1 MKYLLLV
8 VSSFILWACSN
19 SDGGTVSV
27 DMSVE
32 ISEDSLAGM
41 VRVDASNASVLLG
54 TNDEFAKVNERPQM
68 QVSLDYVFSMGSHE
82 VTCKEFNSLMK
93 PKTGLVVDCSSDSFP
108 ATNLTYYDAV
118 LFANERSKAEK
129 RDTVYTYSKA
139 LFDTDKHCT
148 NLEGFVFHPET
159 QSYRLPTEAE
169 WMLVAAQNWNL
180 QNGWIAENSDYKL
193 HKVCSKGKTDPSK
206 NVCDMVGNVME
217 WVNDW
222 LGNFSDTT
230 VNNYVG
236 APDGGAL
243 GQRVLK
249 GGSYRNSKTSIT
261 LYGRGDVYTVTSS
274 TRADYVGFRL
284 AFGSIPSPVWMNS
297 SGLISASRV
306 NPLATSATVRSQTGT
321 YRVKLA
327 FRNDLT
333 GNIAFIDY
341 HSGSQSVTEIV
352 DSIDAYHPD
361 ISPDG
366 KRVAFCTKL
375 EGVSGNSALYVRDL
389 NADGTNLVKL
399 DVKSAA
405 IPRWRILDNG
415 DTVIVYVTDAGN
427 NKNESDFKASSTWQV
442 KFAKGK
448 FGKPQK
454 LFDGAYHGG
463 VSDDDALAVTGAR
476 VLRARVS
483 GRDTVWYKDGEKAE
497 QACNAS
503 LAKDGS
509 KRTLFLDFGGKTGK
523 SFVGKNYG
531 THERLLVLDSTG
543 KLIQSVA
550 ASAGYSFDHSEWGIG
565 YKNLAVAS
573 LVNANGSHKKIV
585 LINLSDSSIVDLAE
599 GDELWHPCLWINSSD
614 VTGFD
619 SMLDLDSAGVYLTES
634 HELEQAYFRI
644 KLELYWKY
652 LDSIKVFLAGSSRME
667 LGMDPDLYPKQGMFN
682 MGVYGIDPARDFYF
696 IRNYALNHSEN
707 LKAIAV
713 SIDLDFWRCMEDHLG
728 LVLSAGV
735 GYAYDA
741 NHSFWKDGLPNGFVD
756 AVENAFPADV
766 GETNRFSSRG
776 GVEYPSRGWT
786 ADAVDVLLDSV
797 FTDKEMSCLDSRID
811 DLMNIVKM
819 ASKQKIYVIGI
830 IFPQAPQ
837 YKETGALG
845 LYGLQRSVAKKKIA
859 YLDSLAKSNQYFIF
873 MDENKMGN
881 HDYTDAMAQN
891 RDHLSF
897 EGAKK
902 MTTRLD
908 SVLKT
913 LK

>member
-8 VSSFILWACSN
+8 VISFLFFACSD
-19 SDGGTVSV
+19 SDGGAASV
-27 DMSVE
+27 EMSFE
-32 ISEDSLAGM
+32 ISEDSLVGM

-54 TNDEFAKVNERPQM
+54 TNDELAKINERPQM
-68 QVSLDYVFSMGSHE
+68 QVSMDYVFSMGIHE

-93 PKTGLVVDCSSDSFP
+93 PKTGLVVECTSDSLP

-118 LFANERSKAEK
+118 LFANERSKSEK

-139 LFDTDKHCT
+139 LFDADKHCT
-148 NLEGFVFHPET
+148 SLEGFVFHPET
-159 QSYRLPTEAE
+159 PSYRLPTEAE
-169 WMLVAAQNWNL
+169 WMLVASQNWNL
-180 QNGWIAENSDYKL
+180 KNGWVAENSDYKL
-193 HKVCSKGKTDPSK
+193 HKVCSKDGSSK
-206 NVCDMVGNVME
+206 KVCDMVGNVME

-236 APDGGAL
+236 APDGGVL
-243 GQRVLK
+243 GQRILK

-274 TRADYVGFRL
+274 THADYVGFRL

-297 SGLISASRV
+297 SGLISSSRV
-306 NPLATSATVRSQTGT
+306 NPLATSATIRSQTGT

-333 GNIAFIDY
+333 GNIAYIDY
-341 HSGSQSVTEIV
+341 HSGSLSVTEIV
-352 DSIDAYHPD
+352 DSIDVYHPD

-366 KRVAFCTKL
+366 KRVAFSTKF

-389 NADGTNLVKL
+389 NDEGTNLVKL

-405 IPRWRILDNG
+405 IPRWRVLDNG

-442 KFAKGK
+442 KFSNGK
-448 FGKPQK
+448 FNKPQK

-463 VSDDDALAVTGAR
+463 VSDDNKLAVTGAR
-476 VLRARVS
+476 ILRARIS
-483 GRDTVWYKDGEKAE
+483 GRDTVWYKDGEKSE

-503 LAKDGS
+503 LSKDGS

-523 SFVGKNYG
+523 SFVGKDYG
-531 THERLLVLDSTG
+531 THERLLVLDSVG
-543 KLIQSVA
+543 KLVQSVA
-550 ASAGYSFDHSEWGIG
+550 APVGFSFDHSEWGLG
-565 YKNLAVAS
+565 YKNLAVAT
-573 LVNANGSHKKIV
+573 LVNTNGSHKKIV
-585 LINLSDSSIVDLAE
+585 LINLSDSSVVELAE
-599 GDELWHPCLWINSSD
+599 GEELWHPCLWINSSS
-614 VTGFD
+614 TAGFD
-619 SMLDLDSAGVYLTES
+619 SMLDLDSAGVYLTEN

-644 KLELYWKY
+644 KLELYWKN
-652 LDSIKVFLAGSSRME
+652 LDSIKVFLSGSSRME
-667 LGMDPDLYPKQGMFN
+667 LGMNPDLYPERGMFN

-696 IRNYALNHSEN
+696 IKNYALNHSEK
-707 LKAIAV
+707 LKVIAV
-713 SIDLDFWRCMEDHLG
+713 SIDLDYWRCREDHLG

-756 AVENAFPADV
+756 AVENAFPADAKV
-766 GETNRFSSRG
+766 NQFSSRG
-776 GVEYPSRGWT
+776 GIEYPSRGWT

-797 FTDKEMSCLDSRID
+797 FTDKEMECLDTRID
-811 DLMNIVKM
+811 DLMDIVKE

-830 IFPQAPQ
+830 IFPMAPQ
-837 YKETGALG
+837 YKETGAFG

-859 YLDSLAKSNQYFIF
+859 YLDSLAKSNKYFIF

-891 RDHLSF
+891 RDHLSSV
-897 EGAKK
+897 GAKK
-902 MTTRLD
+902 MTARLD

>member
-8 VSSFILWACSN
+8 VISFLFFACSD
-19 SDGGTVSV
+19 SDGGAASV
-27 DMSVE
+27 EMSLE
-32 ISEDSLAGM
+32 ISEDSLVGM

-54 TNDEFAKVNERPQM
+54 TNDELAKINERPQM

-93 PKTGLVVDCSSDSFP
+93 PKTGLVVDCPSDSFP

-193 HKVCSKGKTDPSK
+193 HKVCSKGKADPSK

-274 TRADYVGFRL
+274 TRADYGGFRL
-284 AFGSIPSPVWMNS
+284 ACCSIPSPVWMNS

-333 GNIAFIDY
+333 GNIAYIDY
-341 HSGSQSVTEIV
+341 HSGSLSVTEIV

-366 KRVAFCTKL
+366 KRVAFSTKF

-389 NADGTNLVKL
+389 NDEGTNLVKL

-405 IPRWRILDNG
+405 IPRWRVLDNG

-427 NKNESDFKASSTWQV
+427 NKNESDFKATSTWQV
-442 KFAKGK
+442 KFSNGK
-448 FGKPQK
+448 FNKPQK

-463 VSDDDALAVTGAR
+463 VSDDNKLAVTGAR
-476 VLRARVS
+476 ILRARIS
-483 GRDTVWYKDGEKAE
+483 GRDTVWYKDGEKSE

-503 LAKDGS
+503 LSKDGS

-523 SFVGKNYG
+523 SFVGNDYG
-531 THERLLVLDSTG
+531 THERLLVLDSVG
-543 KLIQSVA
+543 KLVQSVA
-550 ASAGYSFDHSEWGIG
+550 APVGFSFDHSEWGLG
-565 YKNLAVAS
+565 YKNLAVAT
-573 LVNANGSHKKIV
+573 LVNTNGSHKKIV
-585 LINLSDSSIVDLAE
+585 LINLSDSSVVELAE
-599 GDELWHPCLWINSSD
+599 GEELWHPCLWINSSS
-614 VTGFD
+614 TAGFD
-619 SMLDLDSAGVYLTES
+619 SMLDLDSAGVYLTENQ
-634 HELEQAYFRI
+634 ELEQAYFRI
-644 KLELYWKY
+644 KLELYWKN
-652 LDSIKVFLAGSSRME
+652 LDSIKVFLSGSSRME
-667 LGMDPDLYPKQGMFN
+667 LGMDPDLYPERGMFN

-696 IRNYALNHSEN
+696 IKNYALNHSEK
-707 LKAIAV
+707 LKVIAV
-713 SIDLDFWRCMEDHLG
+713 SIDLDYWRCREDHLG

-756 AVENAFPADV
+756 AVENAFPADAKV
-766 GETNRFSSRG
+766 NQFSSRG
-776 GVEYPSRGWT
+776 GIEYPSRGWT

-797 FTDKEMSCLDSRID
+797 FTDKEMECLDTRID
-811 DLMNIVKM
+811 DLMDIVKET
-819 ASKQKIYVIGI
+819 SKQKIYVIGI
-830 IFPQAPQ
+830 IFPMAPQ
-837 YKETGALG
+837 YKETGAFG

-859 YLDSLAKSNQYFIF
+859 YLDSLAKSNKYFIF

-891 RDHLSF
+891 RDHLSSV
-897 EGAKK
+897 GAKK
-902 MTTRLD
+902 MTARLD

>member
-93 PKTGLVVDCSSDSFP
+93 PKTGLVVDCPSDSFP

-193 HKVCSKGKTDPSK
+193 HKVCSKGKADPSK

-306 NPLATSATVRSQTGT
+306 IPLATSATVRSQTGT

-503 LAKDGS
+503 LAKDGT

-696 IRNYALNHSEN
+696 IKNYALNHSEK
-707 LKAIAV
+707 LKVIAV
-713 SIDLDFWRCMEDHLG
+713 SIDLDYWRCREDHLG

-756 AVENAFPADV
+756 AVENAFPADAKV
-766 GETNRFSSRG
+766 NQFSSRG

-837 YKETGALG
+837 YKETGAFG

>member
-1 MKYLLLV
+1 M
-8 VSSFILWACSN
+8 
-19 SDGGTVSV
+19 

-93 PKTGLVVDCSSDSFP
+93 PKTGLVVDCPSDSFP

-193 HKVCSKGKTDPSK
+193 HKVCSKGKADPSK

-333 GNIAFIDY
+333 GNIAFID
-341 HSGSQSVTEIV
+341 
-352 DSIDAYHPD
+352 
-361 ISPDG
+361 
-366 KRVAFCTKL
+366 
-375 EGVSGNSALYVRDL
+375 
-389 NADGTNLVKL
+389 
-399 DVKSAA
+399 
-405 IPRWRILDNG
+405 
-415 DTVIVYVTDAGN
+415 
-427 NKNESDFKASSTWQV
+427 
-442 KFAKGK
+442 
-448 FGKPQK
+448 
-454 LFDGAYHGG
+454 
-463 VSDDDALAVTGAR
+463 
-476 VLRARVS
+476 
-483 GRDTVWYKDGEKAE
+483 
-497 QACNAS
+497 
-503 LAKDGS
+503 
-509 KRTLFLDFGGKTGK
+509 
-523 SFVGKNYG
+523 
-531 THERLLVLDSTG
+531 
-543 KLIQSVA
+543 
-550 ASAGYSFDHSEWGIG
+550 
-565 YKNLAVAS
+565 
-573 LVNANGSHKKIV
+573 
-585 LINLSDSSIVDLAE
+585 
-599 GDELWHPCLWINSSD
+599 
-614 VTGFD
+614 
-619 SMLDLDSAGVYLTES
+619 
-634 HELEQAYFRI
+634 
-644 KLELYWKY
+644 
-652 LDSIKVFLAGSSRME
+652 
-667 LGMDPDLYPKQGMFN
+667 
-682 MGVYGIDPARDFYF
+682 
-696 IRNYALNHSEN
+696 
-707 LKAIAV
+707 
-713 SIDLDFWRCMEDHLG
+713 
-728 LVLSAGV
+728 
-735 GYAYDA
+735 
-741 NHSFWKDGLPNGFVD
+741 
-756 AVENAFPADV
+756 
-766 GETNRFSSRG
+766 
-776 GVEYPSRGWT
+776 
-786 ADAVDVLLDSV
+786 
-797 FTDKEMSCLDSRID
+797 
-811 DLMNIVKM
+811 
-819 ASKQKIYVIGI
+819 
-830 IFPQAPQ
+830 
-837 YKETGALG
+837 
-845 LYGLQRSVAKKKIA
+845 
-859 YLDSLAKSNQYFIF
+859 
-873 MDENKMGN
+873 
-881 HDYTDAMAQN
+881 
-891 RDHLSF
+891 
-897 EGAKK
+897 
-902 MTTRLD
+902 
-908 SVLKT
+908 
-913 LK
+913 